1 LPVFLKLTAYIP
13 PGLYM
18 EQYLIKRVLLNLLKS
33 EYSPASFSLAIGREI
48 ILTSEVCVSTM

>member
-1 LPVFLKLTAYIP
+1 
-13 PGLYM
+13 M

-48 ILTSEVCVSTM
+48 ILTSEVCVSTI